1 LDCRNDDHNAY
12 STHFLSDP
20 SFAGFIISKRRWAIF
35 GVNLLMIIITVVIAA
50 IAYSIS
56 PEYKMSIPVAFANLL
71 YFLLWWV
78 GLLAW
83 AVRSRRRHS

>member
-1 LDCRNDDHNAY
+1 
-12 STHFLSDP
+12 
-20 SFAGFIISKRRWAIF
+20 
-35 GVNLLMIIITVVIAA
+35 MIIITVVIAA

-56 PEYKMSIPVAFANLL
+56 PEYKMSTPVAFANLL

-83 AVRSRRRHS
+83 AVRSRRRRSDMDITGLQQHLFKTSCNYPLSVGQACG

>member
-1 LDCRNDDHNAY
+1 MTITTLILLVFC
-12 STHFLSDP
+12 LIP

-56 PEYKMSIPVAFANLL
+56 PEYKMSTPVAFANLL

-83 AVRSRRRHS
+83 AVRSRHRRS